1 MILLTT
7 GAHAPEQKRHNVVVE
22 DNSDNSEIKFVF
34 L

>member
-7 GAHAPEQKRHNVVVE
+7 GAHAEEQNRNNVVVE

>member
-1 MILLTT
+1 MEIE
-7 GAHAPEQKRHNVVVE
+7 ANAEEQNRNNVVVE

>member
-1 MILLTT
+1 MILLTPRT
-7 GAHAPEQKRHNVVVE
+7 HGEEQNRHNVVVE